1 MSEKKHHSIVRT
13 IYLYIFALL
22 GLIFTIIGT
31 VRLVDMGLKLF
42 IFTKAEEQQR
52 ISYKQPMGDPYMFR
66 MVEGVQKEDGF
77 TEEEKQLAK
86 DWLEDYKE
94 WKEEADNID
103 YADIRR
109 HQDAASSFS
118 FILVGLPLYFYHWK
132 IIKTETREN
141 KKES

>member
-1 MSEKKHHSIVRT
+1 MSEKKHYSIIRT
-13 IYLYIFALL
+13 IYLYIFTLL

-31 VRLVDMGLKLF
+31 VRMVDMGLKLF

-52 ISYKQPMGDPYMFR
+52 LSYKQPISEPYR
-66 MVEGVQKEDGF
+66 LQRVESIQDEEGF

-86 DWLEDYKE
+86 EWLEDYKE
-94 WKEEADNID
+94 WKEEVDNID
-103 YADIRR
+103 YADARR
-109 HQDAASSFS
+109 HQDASSSFS

-132 IIKTETREN
+132 IIKKETREN

>member
-1 MSEKKHHSIVRT
+1 MSEKKHYSIVRT

-31 VRLVDMGLKLF
+31 VRMVDMGLKFF

-52 ISYKQPMGDPYMFR
+52 ISYKQPIVEPYR
-66 MVEGVQKEDGF
+66 IQKVEEIQGEDGF
-77 TEEEKQLAK
+77 TEEEKELAK
-86 DWLEDYKE
+86 EWLEDYKK
-94 WKEEADNID
+94 WKEETDNID
-103 YADIRR
+103 YANIRR

-118 FILVGLPLYFYHWK
+118 FIFVGLPLYFYHWK
-132 IIKTETREN
+132 IIKKETGEN